1 MLVCDD
7 FLFLHLHKSGG
18 TFINQMMLRC
28 IPSARQI
35 GYHLPYREAPDRF
48 RHLPVLGT
56 VRNPWSYYVSWYH
69 FQLQQKK
76 PGALYLVCGHHGQ
89 GDFFS
94 TIDNLVH
101 LHQRDDLVDRLAAAF
116 PDHFVLHGL
125 NLTKSCIRPIS
136 GSGRG
141 FFSFLYDRLY
151 AGAAN
156 PFIARQEN
164 LRAEVGTFV
173 EQHCG
178 KKFPLID
185 AFLRNAPPLNATMH
199 ADYRSYFDTRLKLLV
214 EKADERLISHY
225 SYAF

>member
-7 FLFLHLHKSGG
+7 FLFLHLHKSAG
-18 TFINQMMLRC
+18 TFVNQMMLRC

-35 GYHLPYREAPDRF
+35 GYHLPYRETPAQF

-76 PGALYLVCGHHGQ
+76 PGALYLICGQDGR

-101 LHQRDDLVDRLAAAF
+101 LHERDELVERLAAAF

-125 NLTKSCIRPIS
+125 NLTKSCIRRIS
-136 GSGRG
+136 GSGSG
-141 FFSFLYDRLY
+141 FYSFLYERLY
-151 AGAAN
+151 AGVAA
-156 PFIARQEN
+156 PFIVRQEN
-164 LRAEVGTFV
+164 LRPELASFI

-178 KKFPLID
+178 NKFPLID
-185 AFLRNAPPLNATMH
+185 VFLSNAPPLNTTRH
-199 ADYRSYFDTRLKLLV
+199 EHYRSYFDSRLKLLV
-214 EKADERLISHY
+214 EKADERLISRHR
-225 SYAF
+225 YAF